1 MSKPCEKI
9 REALLELEK
18 AAKSQGQ
25 KITPEAVLK
34 TLKKAVS

>member
-9 REALLELEK
+9 REMLIELEK
-18 AAKSQGQ
+18 EKAQGQ

-34 TLKKAVS
+34 MLKKVAS

>member
-18 AAKSQGQ
+18 AKSQGQ
-25 KITPEAVLK
+25 KITPDAVLK
-34 TLKKAVS
+34 MLKKAAS